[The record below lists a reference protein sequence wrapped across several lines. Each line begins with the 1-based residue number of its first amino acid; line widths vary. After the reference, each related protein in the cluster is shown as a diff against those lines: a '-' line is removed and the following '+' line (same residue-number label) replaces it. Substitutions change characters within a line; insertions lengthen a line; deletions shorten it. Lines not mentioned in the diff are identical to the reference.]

1 MKEFKLTKFDQ
12 IGIVVK
18 DIEKVRKLFGY
29 LFDFKVKINVVEQ
42 KATAIYKGEEVTFT
56 MRKIM
61 QNFDGKQ
68 LEVVE
73 LLESTGRHLY
83 HEFIQ
88 AGKTGLHHL
97 GVYVKEAKKIINHF
111 KNEFEIDVI
120 QTGKAGRVKFY
131 YLDTQEILGF
141 YIELIA
147 F

>member
-29 LFDFKVKINVVEQ
+29 LFDFKVKINVIEQ
-42 KATAIYKGEEVTFT
+42 KVTAIYKGEEVTFT

-73 LLESTGRHLY
+73 LLESTGR
-83 HEFIQ
+83 Q
-88 AGKTGLHHL
+88 DC
-97 GVYVKEAKKIINHF
+97 II
-111 KNEFEIDVI
+111 
-120 QTGKAGRVKFY
+120 
-131 YLDTQEILGF
+131 
-141 YIELIA
+141 
-147 F
+147 